1 MEYDLIIIGSGP
13 GGYVP
18 AIRAGQTGLRT
29 AIIEKDKTGGMCLN
43 RGCIPT
49 KALIESAKLFR
60 KIQNAGD
67 FGVDGIEPGSLS
79 FNYLKAVKRTKR
91 IVARLTKGVEF
102 LLKKHGV
109 ELIKGEASIKDD
121 STIVVNDRLLKTK
134 NIIIATGSVVDPL
147 PEIFKSTNSVNIKE
161 MLELKELPE
170 EIIIY
175 GSGIHAIE
183 LAQFVK
189 MTGRNVSIITFDPAS
204 LEDLDDFLV
213 EQIYRKLKKEKINV
227 FELKDITIKNN
238 EVFIPGNDNP
248 ADLIINAGKRKAVV
262 PTGELALKESNGF
275 IETNEKFMCSGE
287 NIFAVGDVNGRSYF
301 AQAASAQGLF
311 AVNYIR
317 GVRSEYDPAKIPF
330 NIYTYPEMAQIGLT
344 MKELTDRKVDYKV
357 SEFSLMANG
366 KALSEGES
374 EGLVRILSEK
384 KYGEVL
390 GVQIISQN
398 ATDMI
403 AEAAALMSIEGTVFD
418 VANIIHA
425 HPTISEVF
433 YEAGL
438 DALDLAIHK

>member
-43 RGCIPT
+43 SGCIPT
-49 KALIESAKLFR
+49 KSLIESAKLFK
-60 KIQNAGD
+60 KIQNAGA
-67 FGVDGIEPGSLS
+67 FGIDGINNSLLT
-79 FNYLKAVKRTKR
+79 FNYSSAVKRTKR
-91 IVARLTKGVEF
+91 VVARLTKGVEF

-109 ELIKGEASIKDD
+109 ELIKGEAFIKDRN
-121 STIVVNDRLLKTK
+121 TIVVNDRLLKTK
-134 NIIIATGSVVDPL
+134 NIIISTGSIVSPL
-147 PEIFKSTNSVNIKE
+147 PDIFKNTQSVNVEE

-170 EIIIY
+170 DIIIY

-189 MTGRNVSIITFDPAS
+189 MTGRNVSIITFDTAS

-213 EQIYRKLKKEKINV
+213 EQIYRKLKKEKINII
-227 FELKDITIKNN
+227 ELKDITVENDN
-238 EVFIPGNDNP
+238 VFIPGNDNP
-248 ADLIINAGKRKAVV
+248 ADIIINAGKRIAVF
-262 PTGELALKESNGF
+262 PPSELDLKESKGF
-275 IETNEKFMCSGE
+275 IETDEKFRCSEE

-301 AQAASAQGLF
+301 AHAASAQGIF
-311 AVNYIR
+311 VVNNIR
-317 GVRSEYDPAKIPF
+317 GVKSEYNPVRIPF

-344 MKELTDRKVDYKV
+344 MKDLTDRKVDYKV

-374 EGLVRILSEK
+374 EGMVRILSEK

-390 GVQIISQN
+390 GVQIIAQN

-403 AEAAALMSIEGTVFD
+403 AEASALMSIEGTVFD

-425 HPTISEVF
+425 HPTVSEVF

-438 DALDLAIHK
+438 DALDMAIHK

>member
-262 PTGELALKESNGF
+262 PTCELALKESNGF